1 MKKKSFFMILGL
13 EVILCTLFLVMQ
25 TLIPNW
31 FSTATAFP
39 FEQIGGLL
47 RILSLSG
54 VVGNIIAILLYVGI
68 CLVPSMV
75 YLQLYKKKKAGKVDL
90 LLPVLSLVLLLVI
103 YYMINPGL
111 FIVTVPGSSKM
122 MLGMLFYSVFFGY
135 LILRILDKCMKSN
148 AEWLEKRLRILL
160 FFVVMVFVYNI
171 IVECLGK
178 LFPVEEWNVSFV
190 FNSLRSV
197 VDALPLVLDIVI
209 IFGGIQLLDAMKKD
223 RYSEEAIFSAE
234 KLAKICIHSLVITI
248 LSGIALNALQ
258 VVFRNQLNDVNLV
271 INIPLLSILFTLA
284 VLILAK
290 YIRETQKMKEE
301 LDMFI

>member
-148 AEWLEKRLRILL
+148 TEWLEKSLRILL

>member
-148 AEWLEKRLRILL
+148 AEWLEKSLRILL
-160 FFVVMVFVYNI
+160 FFVVMIFVYNI
-171 IVECLGK
+171 IVECFGK

-290 YIRETQKMKEE
+290 YIRETQKIKEE

>member
-148 AEWLEKRLRILL
+148 AEWLEKSLRILL

-171 IVECLGK
+171 IVECFGK

>member
-68 CLVPSMV
+68 CLVPSIV

-148 AEWLEKRLRILL
+148 AEWLEKSLRILL

-234 KLAKICIHSLVITI
+234 KLAKICIYSLVITI